1 MPVDCIN
8 LKYKVA
14 TAMRRMQTTVNII
27 SLFNPA
33 RHNRCYLLFIL
44 FIYKCDISGIPQQVE
59 DFGDE

>member
-27 SLFNPA
+27 RLFLIQQDIIGIIY
-33 RHNRCYLLFIL
+33 YLFL
-44 FIYKCDISGIPQQVE
+44 FIYK
-59 DFGDE
+59 